1 MNNIKLIM
9 VSIEDYN
16 SWKQGDLLLNM
27 ENCELVDI
35 VKGVKIREKVV
46 KQIQQQDP
54 PRWIPKSFDEL
65 TKSEKC
71 RCALTYEEFKEL
83 TEHIDKKIVKDVVSI
98 LIKIV

>member
-16 SWKQGDLLLNM
+16 SWKRGDLLLNM
-27 ENCELVDI
+27 KNCELVDI
-35 VKGVKIREKVV
+35 VKGVKIREKLV
-46 KQIQQQDP
+46 KQMQQQDP
-54 PRWIPKSFDEL
+54 LWYPKSFEEL

-83 TEHIDKKIVKDVVSI
+83 TEYIDKKIVKDVVSI

>member
-16 SWKQGDLLLNM
+16 SWKRGDLLLNM
-27 ENCELVDI
+27 KNCELVDI
-35 VKGVKIREKVV
+35 VKGVKIREKLV
-46 KQIQQQDP
+46 KQMQQQDP
-54 PRWIPKSFDEL
+54 LWYPKSFEEL

-71 RCALTYEEFKEL
+71 RSALTYEEFKEL

>member
-16 SWKQGDLLLNM
+16 SWKRGDLLLNM
-27 ENCELVDI
+27 KNCELVDI
-35 VKGVKIREKVV
+35 VKGVKIREKLV

-54 PRWIPKSFDEL
+54 LWYPKSFEEL

>member
-1 MNNIKLIM
+1 M

-16 SWKQGDLLLNM
+16 SWKRGDLLLNM
-27 ENCELVDI
+27 KNCELVDI
-35 VKGVKIREKVV
+35 VKGVEIREKLV
-46 KQIQQQDP
+46 KQIQQQNRFRYP
-54 PRWIPKSFDEL
+54 ESFEEL

>member
-16 SWKQGDLLLNM
+16 SWKRGDLLLNM

-35 VKGVKIREKVV
+35 VKGVKIREKLV
-46 KQIQQQDP
+46 KQIQQQN
-54 PRWIPKSFDEL
+54 RFWIPNSFEEL

>member
-16 SWKQGDLLLNM
+16 SWKRGDLLLNM

-35 VKGVKIREKVV
+35 VKGVKIREKLV
-46 KQIQQQDP
+46 KQMQRQDP
-54 PRWIPKSFDEL
+54 LWYPKSFEEL